1 MASSSSTI
9 TVTVKLL
16 TGDLIQIEDFDASTR
31 IGGLAARISKIDESL
46 DLNSMIFF
54 RRSATYSLST
64 EKMEEDPNL
73 YQLHSYDSIY
83 DGDFLHLLIAPR
95 PKITIR
101 QNNCLE
107 LCRYGGECTNTYVY
121 YYEIHC
127 SMNNEN
133 HTFIDFYVSSQSPDR
148 FYPTR
153 LFKSYTMDEHWE
165 EEYKIE
171 PLTPDSLPVIQT
183 LEEYLHLY
191 RPQLSHEYLL
201 PILLQWRMGGIDQ
214 SYLEHGY

>member
-1 MASSSSTI
+1 MTTI
-9 TVTVKLL
+9 TVTVKFL
-16 TGDLIQIEDFDASTR
+16 TGDLIKIEDFDPSTR
-31 IGGLAARISKIDESL
+31 VEGLAARISNIDESL
-46 DLNSMIFF
+46 DQNSMTFF
-54 RRSATYSLST
+54 RRSSTCQLST
-64 EKMEEDPNL
+64 EEKEDDTKL

-95 PKITIR
+95 PKIIVR

-107 LCRYGGECTNTYVY
+107 LCTYGGNTTNTYVY

-133 HTFIDFYVSSQSPDR
+133 HTFVDFYVSSQSPDR

-153 LFKSYTMDEHWE
+153 LFYSYTMDEHYE
-165 EEYKIE
+165 DEYKIK
-171 PLTPDSLPVIQT
+171 PLTPDPLPVIQT

-191 RPQLSHEYLL
+191 RPNLDSEYLV
-201 PILLQWRMGGIDQ
+201 PILLQWRMGGFDQ
-214 SYLEHGY
+214 TYLEHGY

>member
-1 MASSSSTI
+1 MSTI

-16 TGDLIQIEDFDASTR
+16 TGDLIQIEDFDASTQ

-46 DLNSMIFF
+46 DQNSMTFF
-54 RRSATYSLST
+54 RRSSTYQLST
-64 EKMEEDPNL
+64 EEKEEDTKL
-73 YQLHSYDSIY
+73 CQLHSYDSIY

-107 LCRYGGECTNTYVY
+107 LCAYSGNTTNTYVY

-133 HTFIDFYVSSQSPDR
+133 HAFVDFYVSSQSPDR

-153 LFKSYTMDEHWE
+153 LFYSYTMDEHYE
-165 EEYKIE
+165 DEYKIK
-171 PLTPDSLPVIQT
+171 PLTPDPLPVIQT

-191 RPQLSHEYLL
+191 RPNLKSEYLV
-201 PILLQWRMGGIDQ
+201 PILLQWRMGGFDQ
-214 SYLEHGY
+214 TYLEHGY